1 VSATVRAATA
11 TDYGQ
16 VVRLLEAAG
25 LPTAGLQPA
34 LPDFVVA
41 EEAGQVVGTVGL
53 EVYGAEALLRSAVVA
68 PDRRGSGLGNELV
81 AGLLD
86 RAGERGIREV
96 YLLTTTAERWFPRF
110 GFARVPRED
119 VAPSV
124 RASEEFRGACP
135 ESAVAMRLV
144 LERA

>member
-1 VSATVRAATA
+1 
-11 TDYGQ
+11 
-16 VVRLLEAAG
+16 
-25 LPTAGLQPA
+25 LQPA

-53 EVYGAEALLRSAVVA
+53 EVYGAEALLRSAVVD

-86 RAGERGIREV
+86 RAGKRGIREV